1 MAEGKRG
8 RLQEAL
14 KNYQQGAEVMEKLVV
29 SEPQNASLR
38 RDLMLAYGHIADISG
53 NPNLENLGDRAA
65 AVQAYRRAAEIGK
78 ALYEADPANERAG
91 VDYGIV
97 LSRVATTMD
106 DSDPKAKAA
115 AHRES
120 LQVLQRVARTSP
132 NDLSIQLYLAYGN
145 QQLGDTLKISG
156 DLAAAE
162 KAYLEAAAIADSAR
176 KSGQIGF
183 MTLFVLSNLK
193 VAQNSVARAHRGE
206 ALDFARRSFE
216 ASTNLPHGA
225 VSPFMAPRGL
235 GAMGLTYAALARSP
249 LRHPGDQEQAV
260 SWLHK
265 SLDAWRQVNFATTH
279 QREMREVEDALA
291 HLEHR

>member
-1 MAEGKRG
+1 M
-8 RLQEAL
+8 
-14 KNYQQGAEVMEKLVV
+14 
-29 SEPQNASLR
+29 
-38 RDLMLAYGHIADISG
+38 
-53 NPNLENLGDRAA
+53 ENLGDRAA

-78 ALYEADPANERAG
+78 ELYEADPANERAG

-97 LSRVATTMD
+97 LSRIATTMD
-106 DSDPKAKAA
+106 DTDPKAKAA
-115 AHRES
+115 AHRGS

-162 KAYLEAAAIADSAR
+162 KAYLQAATIADSAR

-206 ALDFARRSFE
+206 ALDFARRAFE

-225 VSPFMAPRGL
+225 VSPFMAPL
-235 GAMGLTYAALARSP
+235 L
-249 LRHPGDQEQAV
+249 
-260 SWLHK
+260 
-265 SLDAWRQVNFATTH
+265 
-279 QREMREVEDALA
+279 
-291 HLEHR
+291 